1 MNCQDR
7 QQQIALLSYDELSGP
22 ERAGLEDHIRE
33 CAVCAAVLAE
43 QRELD
48 RMLSEDAELDLPAEL
63 LVESRRSLTEA
74 LAREKRRSWWQLP
87 EFSVVFRPMKLLESA
102 ALVAMGLACGVF
114 IAGQRAANT
123 LPPDPSSPTSAIP
136 ENATVNL
143 RIVRADPSSGMV
155 EVAGEVV
162 RPYRRQGTIQD
173 GVVRQLVFG
182 ALQDVSNPGARLNA
196 VEILT
201 QQPFD
206 DSVKGG
212 LIHALTQDPVPGVRM
227 KAIEALK
234 AFSGDPDVQA
244 ALVQALRKDD
254 IPGIRAGAIEALTA
268 KDSRDEEVTRA
279 IEDVAKYDDNAYVR
293 MIATQ
298 FKGKGQ

>member
-1 MNCQDR
+1 
-7 QQQIALLSYDELSGP
+7 
-22 ERAGLEDHIRE
+22 
-33 CAVCAAVLAE
+33 
-43 QRELD
+43 
-48 RMLSEDAELDLPAEL
+48 
-63 LVESRRSLTEA
+63 
-74 LAREKRRSWWQLP
+74 
-87 EFSVVFRPMKLLESA
+87 
-102 ALVAMGLACGVF
+102 
-114 IAGQRAANT
+114 
-123 LPPDPSSPTSAIP
+123 
-136 ENATVNL
+136 
-143 RIVRADPSSGMV
+143 
-155 EVAGEVV
+155 
-162 RPYRRQGTIQD
+162 
-173 GVVRQLVFG
+173 LVFG

-227 KAIEALK
+227 KALEALK